1 MSSQRSERTVTD
13 SLLDAIIGLAAH
25 LELGQVLQSFVDA
38 SVELTGARYGAIN
51 ILDTSGTSTTFLQ
64 TGVSEQIASK
74 MASAPHNTGVL
85 ARIPPHGVLR
95 LADLTKHSAFIGFPD
110 EHPVMGP
117 FLGTAVRVREQ
128 IFGYLYL
135 ADKDGGFDDDDDRI
149 VRSLAA
155 GVGVAIQNAQ
165 LYAEANRRQHWLEA
179 GQEITTMLL
188 SGVDQ
193 DEALEH
199 IAATARTVANAD
211 TCALVLPGIDGELIL
226 EIVDGY
232 LADALLGLHLPR
244 GGRSH
249 TVMLDGIGMVV
260 DSLSTA
266 RNLQVDALRHFGP
279 AMYAPLEHEGAGVGV
294 LVLLR
299 RNGGQTFSA
308 TDLATAESFAAQAA
322 LALVLDEARALLD
335 RGHRELVVTGCNLA
349 CYRDGTRGL
358 PELADALCRMAPEG
372 RIRLGSVEPGMIELE
387 LADVMRRHRNLCRF
401 LHLPIQTGDDALLRR
416 MGRRY
421 STDLLRATLAALLQ
435 RVPGLALGTDLITGL
450 PGEDEA
456 AFGRTRELLQAFPFA
471 NLHVFPYS
479 PRPGTRAATMSARP
493 PAAVARA
500 RARQLRAIGDTLR
513 RQFAAASV
521 GQPIEVLIE
530 GRDDTGLVHGWSD
543 TYLPCRFTDCQTPIG
558 HLATFTPVRVEGD
571 LLVGA

>member
-188 SGVDQ
+188 SGIDQ

-211 TCALVLPGIDGELIL
+211 TCALVLPGIDGELIM

-322 LALVLDEARALLD
+322 LALVLDEARA
-335 RGHRELVVTGCNLA
+335 A
-349 CYRDGTRGL
+349 
-358 PELADALCRMAPEG
+358 AD
-372 RIRLGSVEPGMIELE
+372 
-387 LADVMRRHRNLCRF
+387 
-401 LHLPIQTGDDALLRR
+401 
-416 MGRRY
+416 
-421 STDLLRATLAALLQ
+421 RATLLDERERIARDLHD
-435 RVPGLALGTDLITGL
+435 LAIQQLFATGMQL
-450 PGEDEA
+450 DQV
-456 AFGRTRELLQAFPFA
+456 RL
-471 NLHVFPYS
+471 
-479 PRPGTRAATMSARP
+479 RAATGIAETELTEVVSRTIDSLDSTVREIRGIVHALRDPASATSMAERLLREASLARTGLGFAP
-493 PAAVARA
+493 SLIVQVDGNTINVANDADAARLDALVADEIADDVVAVVREGLANAARHAKAQSVRVRIQVVGEAPNGEIRIEVVDDGVGIPDSLSRRSGTNNLAA
-500 RARQLRAIGDTLR
+500 RARQYYGRFSISPAEDGGTHLRWAVPLN
-513 RQFAAASV
+513 
-521 GQPIEVLIE
+521 
-530 GRDDTGLVHGWSD
+530 
-543 TYLPCRFTDCQTPIG
+543 
-558 HLATFTPVRVEGD
+558 
-571 LLVGA
+571 

>member
-1 MSSQRSERTVTD
+1 MRVAFQTLGCRLNRAEEGRLAADFLAAGFGIVTD
-13 SLLDAIIGLAAH
+13 PAQADVYVLHSCAITRRAERESLRLVRTLSQSRTGGRPLIVLSGCVVASQEADRLRAA
-25 LELGQVLQSFVDA
+25 
-38 SVELTGARYGAIN
+38 GADLLVRKADFAT
-51 ILDTSGTSTTFLQ
+51 LVTQ
-64 TGVSEQIASK
+64 
-74 MASAPHNTGVL
+74 VL
-85 ARIPPHGVLR
+85 ARLGRTVPGVVPSPTPPHFR
-95 LADLTKHSAFIGFPD
+95 T
-110 EHPVMGP
+110 
-117 FLGTAVRVREQ
+117 
-128 IFGYLYL
+128 
-135 ADKDGGFDDDDDRI
+135 
-149 VRSLAA
+149 
-155 GVGVAIQNAQ
+155 
-165 LYAEANRRQHWLEA
+165 RR
-179 GQEITTMLL
+179 
-188 SGVDQ
+188 
-193 DEALEH
+193 
-199 IAATARTVANAD
+199 
-211 TCALVLPGIDGELIL
+211 
-226 EIVDGY
+226 
-232 LADALLGLHLPR
+232 ALLRVQDGCDFHCAYCIVPHTR
-244 GGRSH
+244 G
-249 TVMLDGIGMVV
+249 
-260 DSLSTA
+260 
-266 RNLQVDALRHFGP
+266 
-279 AMYAPLEHEGAGVGV
+279 APVS
-294 LVLLR
+294 R
-299 RNGGQTFSA
+299 PWSA
-308 TDLATAESFAAQAA
+308 
-322 LALVLDEARALLD
+322 VLDEARALLD

-543 TYLPCRFTDCQTPIG
+543 TYLPFRFTDHNTPIG
-558 HLATFTPVRVEGD
+558 HLATFTPVRSEGE
-571 LLVGA
+571 LLVGW